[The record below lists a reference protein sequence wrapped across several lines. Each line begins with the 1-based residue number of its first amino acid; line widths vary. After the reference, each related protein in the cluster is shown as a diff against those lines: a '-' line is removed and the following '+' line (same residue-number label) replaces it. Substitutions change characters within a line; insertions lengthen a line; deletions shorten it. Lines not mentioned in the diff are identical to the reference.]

1 MILVLFKKK
10 KCGLAFDWVEC
21 ILHFMHIIQKAFIFL
36 CFIFTWLYL
45 SEQIMYA
52 EQWGVESSIL
62 PTIIHNG
69 RTDTMDVAPTDESS
83 VLVYYNT
90 EKHKCNNQNGI
101 RVLQAGTPLGLM
113 AYLYS
118 RYSVHCTCILNWEE
132 D

>member
-1 MILVLFKKK
+1 
-10 KCGLAFDWVEC
+10 
-21 ILHFMHIIQKAFIFL
+21 
-36 CFIFTWLYL
+36 
-45 SEQIMYA
+45 MYA

-69 RTDTMDVAPTDESS
+69 RTDAMDVAPTDESS

-118 RYSVHCTCILNWEE
+118 RYSVCIALASLIERGIRNIYLKKKKTVCHKSWLFSTT
-132 D
+132 